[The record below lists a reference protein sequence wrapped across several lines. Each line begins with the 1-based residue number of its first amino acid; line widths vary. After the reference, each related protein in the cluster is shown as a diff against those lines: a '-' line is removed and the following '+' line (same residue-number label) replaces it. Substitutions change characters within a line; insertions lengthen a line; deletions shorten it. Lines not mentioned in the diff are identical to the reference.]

1 MALSR
6 KRARELKRL
15 KHSASDLWEDQR
27 DVLDHASKVV
37 REAGRQV
44 GYLGRDE
51 VAPRVRDTID
61 HRVKPVFA
69 TGASATRS
77 AAEHTRDKIANDV
90 FPSVAS
96 ALASALA
103 VIEVTKDARVRDAVK
118 AVRKAG
124 DKTGHVIDVSSK
136 KTKKKA
142 AKLRKELSKKVGFIP
157 PKSTP
162 GPGRYIV
169 IGVGVVALAGLGYA
183 VWQTLRA
190 DDDLWISDEPEDL
203 AAPETL

>member
-15 KHSASDLWEDQR
+15 KRSASDLWENQR
-27 DVLDHASKVV
+27 EVLDQASKVV
-37 REAGRQV
+37 REAGTAA
-44 GYLGRDE
+44 GHLGRHE

-69 TGASATRS
+69 SGALATK
-77 AAEHTRDKIANDV
+77 AAADGARRKVQHDV
-90 FPSVAS
+90 LPSVAS
-96 ALASALA
+96 AVATALA
-103 VIEVTKDARVRDAVK
+103 VIEVTKDARVRDAMK
-118 AVRKAG
+118 AVHKAG
-124 DKTGHVIDVSSK
+124 GAEKVLDLSSR

-142 AKLRKELSKKVGFIP
+142 KKIRKDIAKRVNIVP
-157 PKSTP
+157 PKSS

-169 IGVGVVALAGLGYA
+169 MGVGVVALAGIGYA

-190 DDDLWISDEPEDL
+190 DDDLWISDEPEEFS
-203 AAPETL
+203 APETL